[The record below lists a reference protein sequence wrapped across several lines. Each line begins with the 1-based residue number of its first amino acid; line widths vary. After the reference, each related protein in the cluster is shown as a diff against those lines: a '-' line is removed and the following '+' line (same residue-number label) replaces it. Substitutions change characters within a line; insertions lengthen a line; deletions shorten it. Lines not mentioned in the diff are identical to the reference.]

1 MILNDT
7 FQCFQIEKYN
17 RLIKNNNKD
26 DINPTLNIAIKT
38 NIGHAF
44 LNTSNYVSKIHNLP
58 D

>member
-17 RLIKNNNKD
+17 RLIKNNSKD

-38 NIGHAF
+38 NKGHEI
-44 LNTSNYVSKIHNLP
+44 LSNIHNLP